1 MMYPEI
7 QRAAEQGDAEAQ
19 FRLGEMYNMALGV
32 PHDGVKASE
41 LYLKAARKGHG
52 GAQFELGMMYY
63 YGAEGFRTNL
73 SKAADWLR
81 KSISQ
86 GHIYAVDY
94 LKEVEWE
101 MNREFREQMADAASK
116 YRIWEVDY
124 VQRAA
129 EQGDA
134 VAQCRLGW
142 MYYEGSEDYPKDV
155 AKAVEWYQKA
165 ADQGLA
171 YAQFSLGC
179 IYERGQGVPKDVAK
193 AVELYRMVAEKGDE
207 DAQFRLGCI
216 YEGGQGVPKD
226 LSAAAEWFRK
236 AADRGH
242 IEAGAG
248 LREVLSEME
257 RELNSRNEDV
267 VDEGEAEI
275 QRYRTKL

>member
-1 MMYPEI
+1 MIDPEI
-7 QRAAEQGDAEAQ
+7 QRAAEQGDADAQ
-19 FRLGEMYNMALGV
+19 FRLGKMYDMALGV
-32 PHDGVKASE
+32 PRDEKKAVYWYS
-41 LYLKAARKGHG
+41 KAAEQEHA
-52 GAQFELGMMYY
+52 GAQFELGMTYY
-63 YGAEGFRTNL
+63 YGAEGFRINL

-81 KSISQ
+81 KSNRQ
-86 GHIYAVDY
+86 GNIYAVDY
-94 LKEVEWE
+94 LIEVEWE

-165 ADQGLA
+165 ADQGIA

-236 AADRGH
+236 AAVQGH

-248 LREVLSEME
+248 LREVMSEME
-257 RELNSRNEDV
+257 RERNSRNEDA
-267 VDEGEAEI
+267 VDEDEEEI

>member
-1 MMYPEI
+1 MNDQEI

-19 FRLGEMYNMALGV
+19 FRLGKMYDMALGV
-32 PHDGVKASE
+32 PRDEKKAVYWYS
-41 LYLKAARKGHG
+41 KAAEQEHA
-52 GAQFELGMMYY
+52 GAQFELGMTYY

-81 KSISQ
+81 KSNRQ
-86 GHIYAVDY
+86 GNIYAVDY
-94 LKEVEWE
+94 LIEVEWE

-165 ADQGLA
+165 ADQGIA

-226 LSAAAEWFRK
+226 LSEAAEWFCK
-236 AADRGH
+236 AADQGH
-242 IEAGAG
+242 IEAIAG
-248 LREVLSEME
+248 LREVISEME
-257 RELNSRNEDV
+257 RELNSRNEDAV
-267 VDEGEAEI
+267 EEGEEEMQSNRA
-275 QRYRTKL
+275 KL